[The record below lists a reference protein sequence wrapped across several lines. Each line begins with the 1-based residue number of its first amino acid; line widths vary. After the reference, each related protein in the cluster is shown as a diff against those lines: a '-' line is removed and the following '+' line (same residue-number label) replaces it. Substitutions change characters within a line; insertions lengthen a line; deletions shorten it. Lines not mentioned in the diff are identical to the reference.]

1 MTTGIPDKVR
11 PVAGL
16 PAAHVVAGVITDA
29 RGRIL
34 LTRRTEG
41 RELAGLWEFP
51 GGKVEPGETPQE
63 ALVRELREELGA
75 APPGPLVPLGRIRQR
90 GGKEVI
96 AFALEAD
103 FDPTALRSN
112 TFTMEWP
119 PRSGRMQSF
128 PEVDRADWFDLE
140 TAREKILEAQRPLL
154 ERLQELPDCAS

>member
-1 MTTGIPDKVR
+1 MARRLLLVAACALVDADGRVLIAQR
-11 PVAGL
+11 PQGKQ
-16 PAAHVVAGVITDA
+16 
-29 RGRIL
+29 
-34 LTRRTEG
+34 
-41 RELAGLWEFP
+41 LAGLWEFP
-51 GGKVEPGETPQE
+51 GGKVEPGETPE
-63 ALVRELREELGA
+63 ECLVRELREELGA

-103 FDPTALRSN
+103 VDPTALRSN

>member
-1 MTTGIPDKVR
+1 MSATS
-11 PVAGL
+11 
-16 PAAHVVAGVITDA
+16 AGV
-29 RGRIL
+29 L
-34 LTRRTEG
+34 MYRRTG
-41 RELAGLWEFP
+41 NTLQVLLVHP
-51 GGKVEPGETPQE
+51 GGPFWRRRDAGAWSIPKGLVEVDEDPAT
-63 ALVRELREELGA
+63 AAVRELREELGA

-96 AFALEAD
+96 AFALEAH

>member
-1 MTTGIPDKVR
+1 MSATS
-11 PVAGL
+11 
-16 PAAHVVAGVITDA
+16 AGV
-29 RGRIL
+29 L
-34 LTRRTEG
+34 MYRRTG
-41 RELAGLWEFP
+41 NTLQVLLVHP
-51 GGKVEPGETPQE
+51 GGPFWRRRDAGAWSIPKGLVEVDEDPAT
-63 ALVRELREELGA
+63 AAVRELREELGA

-103 FDPTALRSN
+103 VDPTALRSN